1 MMEIRTAPNRKETQS
16 IKWIWAYIQ
25 DSKTYTESI
34 CSRISQ
40 HEDRI
45 SDTKDRLHVLIIRK
59 SSCGTV
65 PWDINPA
72 DSRSCKQLIGKPGI
86 QFSGRSNHPANLR
99 SSVQFP
105 PTKKR
110 KNKKTDW
117 RNWKSRRCYA
127 WYKNPF
133 TDRKAK
139 HFPDGEIT
147 LGHPDK

>member
-1 MMEIRTAPNRKETQS
+1 MMQIRTAPNRKETQS

-110 KNKKTDW
+110 KNKKLIGETEKAGGAMHDTKIHSQTE
-117 RNWKSRRCYA
+117 RQNTSRTG
-127 WYKNPF
+127 K
-133 TDRKAK
+133 
-139 HFPDGEIT
+139 
-147 LGHPDK
+147 